1 MSTEKIENI
10 FWLLL
15 IIFIILWGLEEY
27 TFSIK
32 CRDAGGIP
40 VDTKCINP
48 VAIIEL
54 D

>member
-1 MSTEKIENI
+1 MSLEKIENI
-10 FWLLL
+10 FWILL
-15 IIFIILWGLEEY
+15 IIFMILWGFEEY
-27 TFSIK
+27 THNIK

-48 VAIIEL
+48 GAIIEV